1 MGSTGPVR
9 GRKGRRATLLSTER
23 IEHAICHARGERVL
37 LDTDLALLY
46 GVTTRALVQAVKR
59 NVERFP
65 ADFLFQLSTGELDNL
80 RSQSVISSALVSW
93 GGRRYRP
100 YAFTEQGVAM
110 LSSVLRSR
118 RAVAVN
124 IEIMRVFVRL
134 RGLLISQY
142 DLSRKIAEMEH
153 RYDGQFRTVFEA
165 IRRLMAPLPAQRRRA
180 GFRTDAEE

>member
-1 MGSTGPVR
+1 MSSARPVR
-9 GRKGRRATLLSTER
+9 TRRGSRAAVLSTER
-23 IEHAICHARGERVL
+23 IEHAIYHARGDRVL
-37 LDTDLALLY
+37 LDADLALLY

-65 ADFLFQLSTGELDNL
+65 ADFLFQLSSNELENL

-134 RGLLISQY
+134 RGLLISQHE
-142 DLSRKIAEMEH
+142 LARKIAEMEH

-165 IRRLMAPLPAQRRRA
+165 IRRLMAPLPAQKRRA
-180 GFRTDAEE
+180 GFRPDLGE